1 LTGHHGI
8 NDRIGPKSED
18 VCEPTGQHGTV
29 KVLSMRTPLS
39 TSARSAAAP
48 EPEARP
54 LVSVILP
61 TYNRCQWLPQAIES
75 VLGQTYAPLEL
86 IVVDDGSTDGTRD
99 LLKSYGSGIQVLHQ
113 ANTGVSGARNAGIR
127 AARGELIALL
137 DSDDRWLPEKLEHQV
152 AYFQA
157 SRRAMICQTEEIWI
171 RNGKRVNPK
180 KRHRK
185 YSGMIFEKTLPL
197 CLVSPSAVMMRAAL
211 FREVGLFDEA
221 LPACEDYD
229 LWLRIC
235 WKYPVHLIPIPLI
248 VKHGG
253 HADQLSAMP
262 ELDKY
267 RIQALVKILAGNCL
281 SPSQRAS
288 AMATLAT
295 KCSVYAGGCRKRGRL
310 DEAAYYERLTEMIA
324 QGTDIPTP

>member
-1 LTGHHGI
+1 MSLI
-8 NDRIGPKSED
+8 CAISMAYL
-18 VCEPTGQHGTV
+18 
-29 KVLSMRTPLS
+29 KVLSMITPLS
-39 TSARSAAAP
+39 TSARSASP
-48 EPEARP
+48 PDPEARP

-86 IVVDDGSTDGTRD
+86 IVVDDGSTDGTPD
-99 LLKSYGSGIQVLHQ
+99 LLKTYGSDIRVIRQ

-137 DSDDRWLPEKLEHQV
+137 DSDDQWLPQKLKHQV

-157 SRRAMICQTEEIWI
+157 ACQAMICQTEEIWI

-185 YSGMIFEKTLPL
+185 FSGIIFEKTLPL

-211 FREVGLFDEA
+211 FQEVGLFDED

-235 WKYPVHLIPIPLI
+235 WKYPVHLIRMPLI

-253 HADQLSAMP
+253 HPDQLSAMP

-267 RIQALVKILAGNCL
+267 RIRALVNILRSDRL
-281 SPSQRAS
+281 SQSQHKA
-288 AMATLAT
+288 ALATLAA
-295 KCSVYAGGCRKRGRL
+295 KCRVYAGGCRRRGRI
-310 DEAAYYERLTEMIA
+310 DEADYYERLPASIDRNGENTE
-324 QGTDIPTP
+324 

>member
-1 LTGHHGI
+1 MI
-8 NDRIGPKSED
+8 S
-18 VCEPTGQHGTV
+18 
-29 KVLSMRTPLS
+29 PLS
-39 TSARSAAAP
+39 TSARSAATPGP
-48 EPEARP
+48 ETSP
-54 LVSVILP
+54 LVSVIIP
-61 TYNRCQWLPQAIES
+61 TYNRCQWLSRAIES
-75 VLGQTYAPLEL
+75 VLEQTYAPLEL
-86 IVVDDGSTDGTRD
+86 IVVDDGSTDDTPD
-99 LLKSYGSGIQVLHQ
+99 LLGSYGGGIRVIRQ

-127 AARGELIALL
+127 AAGGELIALL

-157 SRRAMICQTEEIWI
+157 TSQAMICQTEEIWV

-253 HADQLSAMP
+253 HPDQLSAMP

-267 RIQALVKILAGNCL
+267 RIHALVNILRGDRL
-281 SPSQRAS
+281 SPSQRRA
-288 AMATLAT
+288 ARATLAA

-324 QGTDIPTP
+324 QEADIPIP